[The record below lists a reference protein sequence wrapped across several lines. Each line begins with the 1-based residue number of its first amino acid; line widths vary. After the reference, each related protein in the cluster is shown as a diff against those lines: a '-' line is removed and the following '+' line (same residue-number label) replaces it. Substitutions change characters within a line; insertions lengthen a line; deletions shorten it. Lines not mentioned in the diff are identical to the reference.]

1 MLIAKA
7 VLIKYGIY
15 AAIVLL
21 GLWLGKQWLNA
32 HDNKVAQQTR
42 EEVTEEQRIK
52 AEAKFKA
59 ERDIL
64 ALERR
69 ELVIKAMELEKQNE
83 KLHGE
88 LYETIRLS
96 KKLQAAGISAAA
108 GIPDSELNAAIR
120 AVLAGRGSQPAADR

>member
-15 AAIVLL
+15 AAIILL
-21 GLWLGKQWLNA
+21 GLWLGKQWLNT

-69 ELVIKAMELEKQNE
+69 ELVIKAMELEKQND

-96 KKLQAAGISAAA
+96 KKLQAAGINAAA
-108 GIPDSELNAAIR
+108 GVPDSELNAAIR